1 MSAPPP
7 PSSRP
12 ARPSV
17 VDALLLEKLERAFMQ
32 LAGSRGLL
40 DAAELQRAL
49 GFRSVYLARRVLHA
63 LDSNGD
69 GLISRDEFLVG
80 VRALVAG
87 SASRFAST
95 TTMTTE
101 GSTSRSSYRA
111 CRPPRSATCSRTPS
125 RE

>member
-1 MSAPPP
+1 
-7 PSSRP
+7 
-12 ARPSV
+12 
-17 VDALLLEKLERAFMQ
+17 MQ

-87 SASRFAST
+87 TDRDRLRFAFRLHDDDDDGGIDL
-95 TTMTTE
+95 E
-101 GSTSRSSYRA
+101 
-111 CRPPRSATCSRTPS
+111 
-125 RE
+125 E